1 MIARFKAAL
10 NWVENAI
17 ARIPF
22 LRFWFLIILAVLVT
36 VTVWPWVQTLPL
48 RPITTRG
55 QIFVESPEVYTRERL
70 VNDRYGQAFW
80 LEQQLQKLDAAK
92 NFTSVR
98 RDLALKLAFQ
108 PSSEEKLPPL
118 AELSSPPFEHEFQ
131 IRSAL
136 RDRIRQSLLENQL
149 DDRHDLT
156 GNSVYGLKFDT
167 SVIPGTNT
175 RTRAFVRVRVKP
187 PKLPDPSRLP
197 ELLRYSLE
205 DLSQQ
210 TENPFSD
217 FPVHYDNWISNI
229 EWRLNSYL
237 SDIPDWA
244 CQTAPIN
251 PVEKSTTR
259 AVLKEALVK
268 VLAIDK
274 NSLVVPANLFPDLT
288 DEGRAS
294 YGVTGAIELPEPWKS
309 YLQISLAHNETCWN
323 WKQFVVEPLTQIL
336 ALAPAEEIDAL
347 RRADRA
353 KNAEPPLQG
362 FETNFFQMARQKLP
376 ARDTGDALP
385 DPQTTQAPGTPPL
398 APDAP
403 TEEAL
408 TEYAVYVARQ
418 NPTGSPWVSREEFE
432 RLSLKITLNAE
443 TGREILANKS
453 GFEQCIS
460 PPGTAPG
467 PECAASAWFTAVQ
480 VGMYNLARD
489 ILSSDF
495 YLYTVFPRSDVSG
508 LLERSMLS
516 SSAGLE
522 GLGGPAGG
530 LSSSVSE
537 VASKLIPSQISFSD
551 AENQDEI
558 VFGWVIGSGG
568 VQQPVQKSQFVLLSL
583 PAYLPKLE
591 LQVETGWLDRN
602 SDFHAKPG
610 GSPVPMS
617 VALPPDYEAF
627 DTLISGVKRYGP
639 AIFDR
644 RMEKVRVEACAPA
657 SVLIPGARLWRS
669 SLVTLAGQP
678 ADQIIV
684 MPNMRGI
691 IAKFERIPALVTGT
705 RTRTIGP
712 AQAGEGQQTVSEPN
726 RQPATLQV
734 WTSEG
739 SDRIDNKV
747 IVVASDARCEAL
759 VKADQ

>member
-1 MIARFKAAL
+1 MIARLKAAL
-10 NWVENAI
+10 DWIENAI

-22 LRFWFLIILAVLVT
+22 LRLWFLLVLLVLVT
-36 VTVWPWVQTLPL
+36 VTIWPWVQTLPL

-80 LEQQLQKLDAAK
+80 LEQQLHKLDQAQ

-108 PSSEEKLPPL
+108 PGSDEKLPPL
-118 AELSSPPFEHEFQ
+118 AELSTPPFEHEFQ

-187 PKLPDPSRLP
+187 PSLPDPSRLP
-197 ELLRYSLE
+197 ELLRYSRE

-210 TENPFSD
+210 KDNPFTD

-237 SDIPDWA
+237 SDIPDWS
-244 CQTAPIN
+244 CQPGD
-251 PVEKSTTR
+251 VSYGDRTTTQ
-259 AVLKEALVK
+259 AILMEALAK

-274 NSLVVPANLFPDLT
+274 NTLVLPSELFPEDKKV
-288 DEGRAS
+288 GI
-294 YGVTGAIELPEPWKS
+294 GVTGTFELPDPWKN
-309 YLQISLAHNETCWN
+309 YLQIRLDHNDACRN

-336 ALAPAEEIDAL
+336 ALAPASELDAL
-347 RRADRA
+347 RAQEQAADT
-353 KNAEPPLQG
+353 PSPLQG
-362 FETNFFQMARQKLP
+362 FETNYFQMARQKLP
-376 ARDTGDALP
+376 ARP
-385 DPQTTQAPGTPPL
+385 KPG
-398 APDAP
+398 AAP
-403 TEEAL
+403 TEAGGPTADAL
-408 TEYAVYVARQ
+408 TEYAIYVARQ

-432 RLSLKITLNAE
+432 QLSLKIALTAE
-443 TGREILANKS
+443 TGREILANRS
-453 GFEQCIS
+453 GFEQCIA
-460 PPGTAPG
+460 PPGIAAG
-467 PECAASAWFTAVQ
+467 EGCDASAWFTAVQ

-489 ILSSDF
+489 ILSSDY

-516 SSAGLE
+516 NSIGLE

-537 VASKLIPSQISFSD
+537 TASKLIPSQVSFSD
-551 AENQDEI
+551 AENKDEI
-558 VFGWVIGSGG
+558 VFGWVVGSGG

-591 LQVETGWLDRN
+591 LEVETGWLDRN
-602 SDFHAKPG
+602 SDFHPKPG
-610 GSPVPMS
+610 GTPVKMS

-644 RMEKVRVEACAPA
+644 RMERVRVEACAPA

-684 MPNMRGI
+684 LPNMRGI
-691 IAKFERIPALVTGT
+691 IAKFETVPPLAKGT
-705 RTRTIGP
+705 RLRSIGP
-712 AQAGEGQQTVSEPN
+712 TEGLQVSEEPN
-726 RQPATLQV
+726 RLPATLQV

-739 SDRIDNKV
+739 SDRIDDKV
-747 IVVASDARCEAL
+747 VIVASDERCKAMAL
-759 VKADQ
+759 SGK

>member
-1 MIARFKAAL
+1 MIARLKAAL
-10 NWVENAI
+10 DWVENAI

-22 LRFWFLIILAVLVT
+22 LRLWFVIVLLVLVT

-80 LEQQLQKLDAAK
+80 LEQQLDKLDQAQ

-108 PSSEEKLPPL
+108 PGSDVKLPPL
-118 AELSSPPFEHEFQ
+118 AELSTPPFEHEFQ

-187 PKLPDPSRLP
+187 PSLPDPGRLP

-210 TENPFSD
+210 KDNPFAD
-217 FPVHYDNWISNI
+217 FPVHYANWISNI

-237 SDIPDWA
+237 SDIPDWS
-244 CQTAPIN
+244 CQPGD
-251 PVEKSTTR
+251 VDYGDRTTTQ
-259 AVLKEALVK
+259 AILKEALVK

-274 NSLVVPANLFPDLT
+274 NTLVLPSGLFPDPAK
-288 DEGRAS
+288 EGQAGF
-294 YGVTGAIELPEPWKS
+294 GVTGAIELPEPWKN
-309 YLQISLAHNETCWN
+309 YLQISLAHNDACRN

-336 ALAPAEEIDAL
+336 ALAPAAELDAV
-347 RRADRA
+347 RKTKPAGDA
-353 KNAEPPLQG
+353 PPPLQG
-362 FETNFFQMARQKLP
+362 FETNYFQMARQKLP
-376 ARDTGDALP
+376 ARTALG
-385 DPQTTQAPGTPPL
+385 TAPSGAGQPTP
-398 APDAP
+398 
-403 TEEAL
+403 EQL
-408 TEYAVYVARQ
+408 TEYAIYVARQ

-432 RLSLKITLNAE
+432 QLSLKIALNAE
-443 TGREILANKS
+443 TGREILANRS

-460 PPGTAPG
+460 PPGISVGTG
-467 PECAASAWFTAVQ
+467 CNASAWFTAVQ

-489 ILSSDF
+489 ILSSDY

-516 SSAGLE
+516 SAVGLE

-530 LSSSVSE
+530 LSSTVSE
-537 VASKLIPSQISFSD
+537 TASKLIPSQVSFSD
-551 AENQDEI
+551 AENKDEI
-558 VFGWVIGSGG
+558 VFGWVVGSGG

-591 LQVETGWLDRN
+591 LEVETGWLDRN
-602 SDFHAKPG
+602 SDFHPKPG
-610 GSPVPMS
+610 GAPVEMS

-691 IAKFERIPALVTGT
+691 IAKFETVPPLAKGT
-705 RTRTIGP
+705 RLRSIGP
-712 AQAGEGQQTVSEPN
+712 SAAQQGQQVVEEPN
-726 RQPATLQV
+726 RLPATLQV

-739 SDRIDNKV
+739 SDRIDDKV
-747 IVVASDARCEAL
+747 VIVASDERCKAL
-759 VKADQ
+759 ALTGK